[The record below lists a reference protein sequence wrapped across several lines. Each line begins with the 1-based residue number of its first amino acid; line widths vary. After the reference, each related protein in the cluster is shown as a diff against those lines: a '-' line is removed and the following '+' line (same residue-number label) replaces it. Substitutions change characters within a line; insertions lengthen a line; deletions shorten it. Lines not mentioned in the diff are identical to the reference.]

1 MKLSI
6 KSLAITAGIIW
17 GGSILLLGIAN
28 VIWPSYALGFLQIVD
43 SIYPGYHAGTGGR
56 SVIAGT
62 LYGLIDGAIGG
73 LIFAWV
79 YNRFAC
85 EGKPKTT

>member
-17 GGSILLLGIAN
+17 GGSILFLGFAN
-28 VIWPSYALGFLQIVD
+28 VIWPSYALGFLHVGD

-56 SVIAGT
+56 NVIAGT
-62 LYGLIDGAIGG
+62 FYGLIDGAIGG